1 MAAARRRQ
9 LLRNQ
14 CQGDVLQPPPEENLV
29 KLEDAGAD
37 DAQGDQ
43 NQHLEDLTSFDSMEK
58 MGRNGQIIQNIKK

>member
-1 MAAARRRQ
+1 MPK
-9 LLRNQ
+9 
-14 CQGDVLQPPPEENLV
+14 DVLQPLPEDDLV

-43 NQHLEDLTSFDSMEK
+43 HQHLEDLTSFDSMEK